1 MARKHGAL
9 LPEPRIDTD
18 RLVLDQALIEALA
31 ARLSAGQDT
40 APDAASPD
48 ASTLALRALLAEADD
63 GHQAAM
69 LRALWGRIEA
79 RTGPS
84 LVVAGPAAGLLAAD
98 RFGLSARAVAD
109 PEAALAAAAAGVHA
123 LIDIAAARPW
133 WGQLLARPGLRIIAA
148 LPDDRQG
155 LPRALRV
162 AAAAT
167 GPTGDDRTFWVTDAR
182 LPDSGVVEALLA
194 CGFVARPLASAGG
207 LKLFMLAGYVQ
218 AEDGRLSAAP
228 GALKG
233 VIGAA
238 PLF

>member
-9 LPEPRIDTD
+9 LEEPRVDTY
-18 RLVLDQALIEALA
+18 RLKLDHALIEALT
-31 ARLSAGQDT
+31 ARLAAGQD
-40 APDAASPD
+40 ASPD
-48 ASTLALRALLAEADD
+48 ESTLALRALLAEADD
-63 GHQAAM
+63 VHQAAM

-79 RTGPS
+79 RAGTAM
-84 LVVAGPAAGLLAAD
+84 VVAGAAAQLLAAD

-109 PEAALAAAAAGVHA
+109 PDAALAQVAAGAHA
-123 LIDIAAARPW
+123 LIDVASVRPW
-133 WGQLLARPGLRIIAA
+133 WGKLLARPELRVIAA
-148 LPDDRQG
+148 LPDDRHG
-155 LPRALRV
+155 LPAALRV
-162 AAAAT
+162 AAAPT

-182 LPDSGVVEALLA
+182 LPDARIVEALAA
-194 CGFVARPLASAGG
+194 CGFVARPLAAAGG

-218 AEDGRLSAAP
+218 AEDGRLPAAP

>member
-9 LPEPRIDTD
+9 LEEPKVDTD
-18 RLVLDQALIEALA
+18 RLVLDQALIEALTDRLA
-31 ARLSAGQDT
+31 AGADT
-40 APDAASPD
+40 APD
-48 ASTLALRALLAEADD
+48 ASTLALRALLAESYDP
-63 GHQAAM
+63 HQYAM

-79 RTGPS
+79 RTGAP

-98 RFGLSARAVAD
+98 RFGLSAQVAAD
-109 PEAALAAAAAGVHA
+109 PDAALAQAASGARA
-123 LIDIAAARPW
+123 LIDLAAGRPW
-133 WGQLLARPGLRIIAA
+133 WGKLLARPELQVIAA
-148 LPDDRQG
+148 LPDDRNG
-155 LPRALRV
+155 VPSALMV
-162 AAAAT
+162 AASPT
-167 GPTGDDRTFWVTDAR
+167 GPTGEDRTFWVTD
-182 LPDSGVVEALLA
+182 SGLSDGRIVEALSV

-218 AEDGRLSAAP
+218 VEDGRLSAAP

>member
-9 LPEPRIDTD
+9 LEEPRVDTD
-18 RLVLDQALIEALA
+18 RLKLDQALIEALT
-31 ARLSAGQDT
+31 ARLAAGSEP
-40 APDAASPD
+40 APD

-63 GHQAAM
+63 VHQAAM

-79 RTGPS
+79 HAGPA
-84 LVVAGPAAGLLAAD
+84 LVVAGPAAQLLAAD
-98 RFGLSARAVAD
+98 RFGLSARAVGD
-109 PEAALAAAAAGVHA
+109 PETALAQAAAGAHA
-123 LIDIAAARPW
+123 LIDVASPRPW
-133 WGQLLARPGLRIIAA
+133 WGRLLARPELRVIAA
-148 LPDDRQG
+148 LPDDRHG
-155 LPRALRV
+155 LPATLRV
-162 AAAAT
+162 AAAPT
-167 GPTGDDRTFWVTDAR
+167 GPTGEDRTFWVTDAR
-182 LPDSGVVEALLA
+182 LADARIVEALAA

>member
-9 LPEPRIDTD
+9 LEEPRVDTD
-18 RLVLDQALIEALA
+18 RLKLDQALIEALT
-31 ARLSAGQDT
+31 ARLAAGSE
-40 APDAASPD
+40 ASPD

-63 GHQAAM
+63 VHQAAM
-69 LRALWGRIEA
+69 LRALWGRIEGH
-79 RTGPS
+79 TGVS
-84 LVVAGPAAGLLAAD
+84 LVVAGPAAQLLAAD

-109 PEAALAAAAAGVHA
+109 ADAALAQAAAGAHA
-123 LIDIAAARPW
+123 LIDVATARPW
-133 WGQLLARPGLRIIAA
+133 WGRLLARPELRVIAA
-148 LPDDRQG
+148 LPDDRHG
-155 LPRALRV
+155 IPAALRI
-162 AAAAT
+162 AAAPT

-182 LPDSGVVEALLA
+182 LADTRIVEALAA

>member
-9 LPEPRIDTD
+9 LEEPRIDTE
-18 RLVLDQALIEALA
+18 RLKLDQALIEALT
-31 ARLSAGQDT
+31 ARLAAG
-40 APDAASPD
+40 AEASPD

-63 GHQAAM
+63 VHQAAM

-79 RTGPS
+79 YGGPS
-84 LVVAGPAAGLLAAD
+84 LVVSGPAAQLLAAD
-98 RFGLSARAVAD
+98 RFGLSARALGD
-109 PEAALAAAAAGVHA
+109 PEAALVQVTAGAHA
-123 LIDIAAARPW
+123 LIDVATARPW
-133 WGQLLARPGLRIIAA
+133 WGKLLARPELRVIAA
-148 LPDDRQG
+148 LPDDRHG
-155 LPRALRV
+155 LPAALRV
-162 AAAAT
+162 AALPT
-167 GPTGDDRTFWVTDAR
+167 GPTGDDRTFWVTDSRLGEAR
-182 LPDSGVVEALLA
+182 IIEALAA
-194 CGFVARPLASAGG
+194 CGFVARALTSAGG

>member
-9 LPEPRIDTD
+9 LEESRVDTD
-18 RLVLDQALIEALA
+18 RLKLDHALIEALT
-31 ARLSAGQDT
+31 ARLAAGED
-40 APDAASPD
+40 ASPD
-48 ASTLALRALLAEADD
+48 ASTLALRSLLAEADD
-63 GHQAAM
+63 VHQAAM

-79 RTGPS
+79 QAGPS
-84 LVVAGPAAGLLAAD
+84 LIVAGPAASLLAAD

-109 PEAALAAAAAGVHA
+109 PDAALAQVAGGAHA
-123 LIDIAAARPW
+123 LIDIASPRPW
-133 WGQLLARPGLRIIAA
+133 WGKLLARPELRVISA
-148 LPDDRQG
+148 LPDDRHG
-155 LPRALRV
+155 VPAALRV
-162 AAAAT
+162 AAAPT
-167 GPTGDDRTFWVTDAR
+167 GPTGEDRTFWVTDAR
-182 LPDSGVVEALLA
+182 LPDARIVDALGT

>member
-9 LPEPRIDTD
+9 LDEPRVDTD
-18 RLVLDQALIEALA
+18 RLKLDHALIEALT
-31 ARLSAGQDT
+31 ARLAAGE
-40 APDAASPD
+40 AASPD
-48 ASTLALRALLAEADD
+48 ESTLALRALLAEADD
-63 GHQAAM
+63 VHQAAM

-79 RTGPS
+79 HAGLS
-84 LVVAGPAAGLLAAD
+84 LVVAGPAAQLLAAD
-98 RFGLSARAVAD
+98 RFGLSGRAVTD
-109 PEAALAAAAAGVHA
+109 PDAALVQVVTGAHA
-123 LIDIAAARPW
+123 LIDVASARPW
-133 WGQLLARPGLRIIAA
+133 WGRLLARPELRVIAA
-148 LPDDRQG
+148 LPDDRHG
-155 LPRALRV
+155 LPAALRV
-162 AAAAT
+162 AAAPT

-182 LPDSGVVEALLA
+182 LPEARIVEALA
-194 CGFVARPLASAGG
+194 SCGFVARPLASAGG

>member
-1 MARKHGAL
+1 MAKRHGAL
-9 LPEPRIDTD
+9 LEEPRIDTD
-18 RLVLDQALIEALA
+18 RLVLDQALIEALT
-31 ARLSAGQDT
+31 ARLAAGT
-40 APDAASPD
+40 DASSD

-63 GHQAAM
+63 LHQAAM
-69 LRALWGRIEA
+69 LRALWGRIEG
-79 RTGPS
+79 RTGRA
-84 LVVAGPAAGLLAAD
+84 LVVAGPAAQLLAAD

-109 PEAALAAAAAGVHA
+109 PDAALTQAASGAHA
-123 LIDIAAARPW
+123 LIDLAGRPW
-133 WGQLLARPGLRIIAA
+133 WGKLLARPELRVVAA

-155 LPRALRV
+155 VPSALMV
-162 AAAAT
+162 AASPT
-167 GPTGDDRTFWVTDAR
+167 GPTGEDRTFWVTDSKNPDAR
-182 LPDSGVVEALLA
+182 IVEALST

>member
-1 MARKHGAL
+1 MARRHGAL
-9 LPEPRIDTD
+9 LEEPRVDTD
-18 RLVLDQALIEALA
+18 RLVLDQALIEALT
-31 ARLSAGQDT
+31 ARLAVGADT
-40 APDAASPD
+40 SPD

-63 GHQAAM
+63 VHQAAM

-79 RTGPS
+79 HTGPA
-84 LVVAGPAAGLLAAD
+84 LVAAGPAAGLLAAD

-109 PEAALAAAAAGVHA
+109 PDAALAQVASGSRA
-123 LIDIAAARPW
+123 LIDVAGPRPW
-133 WGQLLARPGLRIIAA
+133 WGKLLARPELHVVAA

-155 LPRALRV
+155 VPSALMV
-162 AAAAT
+162 AATTT
-167 GPTGDDRTFWVTDAR
+167 GPTGDDRTFWVTDSSLSEVR
-182 LPDSGVVEALLA
+182 IVEGLST
-194 CGFVARPLASAGG
+194 CGFAARPLASAGG